1 MSPSPPG
8 RLEGKRAVITGGGSG
23 IGAASAVRFAKEGAA
38 VAIIDIDAPALDGVA
53 TAISAAGG
61 RVVVHTADVS
71 DEAQIAGAID
81 SAAAEFGGLDIVVAN
96 AGIEPTQ
103 EDDRVDR
110 LDAEVWRRVVDVN
123 LTGVFLTCKHGIR
136 HLLEAG
142 GGAVICTASP
152 TGLYGLAPGE
162 DAYSSSKAGVYGLI
176 RVMANDYARLGIRV
190 NGVLPGFIDTPLN
203 AHLPSKSAEHDDSLR
218 GIPMGRVGRPEEVA
232 AVIAFLASP
241 DASYVTGA
249 VWAVDGGMTAV

>member
-1 MSPSPPG
+1 M
-8 RLEGKRAVITGGGSG
+8 
-23 IGAASAVRFAKEGAA
+23 
-38 VAIIDIDAPALDGVA
+38 
-53 TAISAAGG
+53 
-61 RVVVHTADVS
+61 
-71 DEAQIAGAID
+71 
-81 SAAAEFGGLDIVVAN
+81 
-96 AGIEPTQ
+96 
-103 EDDRVDR
+103 DR

-152 TGLYGLAPGE
+152 TGLYGLAPGQ

-203 AHLPSKSAEHDDSLR
+203 AHLPSKKARSTTTRCAGFQWAES
-218 GIPMGRVGRPEEVA
+218 GRPEEVA
-232 AVIAFLASP
+232 AVIACLASP
-241 DASYVTGA
+241 DASYVSGA